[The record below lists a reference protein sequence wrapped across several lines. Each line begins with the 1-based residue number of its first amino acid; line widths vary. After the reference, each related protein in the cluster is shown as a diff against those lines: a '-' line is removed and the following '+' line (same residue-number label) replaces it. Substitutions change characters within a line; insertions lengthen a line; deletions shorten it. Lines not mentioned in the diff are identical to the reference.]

1 MAESNPPPTND
12 ILVETRNLTVRF
24 PVLAGLVRRR
34 PVGAVKAVDRINL
47 RIRRGETLGLVGESG
62 CGKSTLARAILQL
75 IPATSGEVLF
85 DGTNL
90 EGLSEAELR
99 PRRRRMQMIFQDPFS
114 SLNPRMTVGEAIA
127 EAMLVHGLAAKD
139 ETPAKAAALLGLVGL
154 SPGMASRFPH
164 EFSGGQRQ
172 RIGIARALA
181 VEPDFIACD
190 EPVSA
195 LDVSIQAQIV
205 NLLDELR
212 TRLRLTYLFVSHDL
226 AVVRHISDRIAVMYL
241 GQIVEI
247 APKQRLYTD
256 PLHPYTQALL
266 SAVPVPSRKVEAQRT
281 RQILEGEV
289 PSPLNPPQGC
299 HLHPRCP
306 HASDVCR
313 AVEPAL
319 QEVTP
324 GHWVAC
330 HLHTAP
336 DLMAQFPAVPKAR
349 LHISG

>member
-1 MAESNPPPTND
+1 MAETDQARPQD

-24 PVLAGLVRRR
+24 PVLAGLIRRR
-34 PVGAVKAVDRINL
+34 PVGAVTAVDRINL
-47 RIRRGETLGLVGESG
+47 QIRRGETLGLVGESG
-62 CGKSTLARAILQL
+62 CGKSTLARAILRL
-75 IPATSGEVLF
+75 VPPTSGEVLF
-85 DGTNL
+85 DGAHL
-90 EGLSEAELR
+90 EGLEESELR
-99 PRRRRMQMIFQDPFS
+99 PYRRRMQIIFQDPFS

-127 EAMLVHGLAAKD
+127 EAMLVHGLATKGDAPGKV
-139 ETPAKAAALLGLVGL
+139 AALLGLVGL
-154 SPGMASRFPH
+154 TPSMASRFPH

-172 RIGIARALA
+172 RIGIARVLA

-212 TRLRLTYLFVSHDL
+212 ARLRLTYLFVSHDL
-226 AVVRHISDRIAVMYL
+226 AVVRHISDRVAVMYL

-247 APKQRLYTD
+247 APKERLYIA

-266 SAVPVPSRKVEAQRT
+266 SAVPVPSRKVEAQRK

-299 HLHPRCP
+299 RLHPRCP
-306 HASDVCR
+306 HASPFCR
-313 AVEPAL
+313 AVEPVL
-319 QEVTP
+319 EEVEP

-330 HLHTAP
+330 HLHTATA
-336 DLMAQFPAVPKAR
+336 LMVESVAITKV
-349 LHISG
+349 

>member
-1 MAESNPPPTND
+1 MHAGWIPMAERDQEPTNNV
-12 ILVETRNLTVRF
+12 LVETRNLTVRF
-24 PVLAGLVRRR
+24 PVLAGLLRRR
-34 PVGAVKAVDRINL
+34 PVGAVKAVDRISL
-47 RIRRGETLGLVGESG
+47 RIRRGETIGLVGESG
-62 CGKSTLARAILQL
+62 CGKSTLARAILRL

-85 DGTNL
+85 DGVPL
-90 EGLSEAELR
+90 EGLGEPELR
-99 PRRRRMQMIFQDPFS
+99 PYRRRMQIIFQDPFS

-127 EAMLVHGLAAKD
+127 EAMLVHGLAGKRG
-139 ETPAKAAALLGLVGL
+139 TPEKAAALLGLVGL

-205 NLLDELR
+205 TLLDELR

-247 APKQRLYTD
+247 APKERLYTD

-266 SAVPVPSRKVEAQRT
+266 SAVPVPSRKVEAQRP
-281 RQILEGEV
+281 RQILQGEV

-299 HLHPRCP
+299 H
-306 HASDVCR
+306 
-313 AVEPAL
+313 
-319 QEVTP
+319 
-324 GHWVAC
+324 
-330 HLHTAP
+330 
-336 DLMAQFPAVPKAR
+336 
-349 LHISG
+349 